1 MSAIAHDAQILN
13 PCRQHHFKC
22 LVRKSHERI
31 RNRISAFAQVGT
43 PDSGFPVE
51 RNACTVGNVMSAT
64 HPLFDLAGRTALIT
78 GSSQGIGLALA
89 RGLGMAG
96 AGIVLN
102 GRDEARLA
110 AAAATLRAE
119 GLRVATAAFDVTDAA
134 AIANAVAR
142 IESDV
147 APIDIL
153 VNNAGIQRRA
163 LLTDMTEEQWRTVLD
178 TNLTSA
184 FLVCRQVAP
193 RMIARR
199 SGKIINI
206 CSLMSESSRPSIAN
220 YCAAKGGLKMLTR
233 AMATE
238 WAGSNL
244 QVNAIGPGYFKT
256 ELTKPLVENAEFNTW
271 ICKRTPAGRWGN
283 PDELIGTAIYLAAP
297 ASNFVNGQ
305 IIYVD
310 GGLLASI

>member
-1 MSAIAHDAQILN
+1 MK
-13 PCRQHHFKC
+13 P
-22 LVRKSHERI
+22 
-31 RNRISAFAQVGT
+31 
-43 PDSGFPVE
+43 
-51 RNACTVGNVMSAT
+51 T

-89 RGLGMAG
+89 RGLGQAG

-110 AAAATLRAE
+110 AAATTLRAE
-119 GLRVATAAFDVTDAA
+119 GLKVATAAFDVTDAP
-134 AIANAVAR
+134 AIANAVTR
-142 IESDV
+142 IETEV

-193 RMIARR
+193 RMIARKR
-199 SGKIINI
+199 GKIINI
-206 CSLMSESSRPSIAN
+206 CSMMSEVSRPSIAN

-256 ELTKPLVENAEFNTW
+256 ELTKPLVENVEFNDW

-310 GGLLASI
+310 GGVLASL